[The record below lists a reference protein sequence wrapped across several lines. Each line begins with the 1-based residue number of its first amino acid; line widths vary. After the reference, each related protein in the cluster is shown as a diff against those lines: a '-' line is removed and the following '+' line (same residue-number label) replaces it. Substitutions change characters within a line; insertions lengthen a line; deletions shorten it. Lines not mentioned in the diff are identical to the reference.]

1 MLTEI
6 ITLSLHK
13 ELLKWYPVNVLIKL
27 KFADWIC
34 KTEFPKKNITLKY
47 IFRGNQ
53 IYFKL
58 ILLLNILLKH
68 YH

>member
-34 KTEFPKKNITLKY
+34 KTEFPKK
-47 IFRGNQ
+47 
-53 IYFKL
+53 
-58 ILLLNILLKH
+58 ILLSNIFLGVIKYTLN
-68 YH
+68 

>member
-34 KTEFPKKNITLKY
+34 KTEFPKKKHY
-47 IFRGNQ
+47 SQ
-53 IYFKL
+53 IYF
-58 ILLLNILLKH
+58 
-68 YH
+68 